1 MRPCSVA
8 QQLALSV
15 RQQFTT
21 PRKWWPSLVYRWLL
35 VGNAFAV
42 FFLTFWM
49 KESRFRL
56 YFRNLAYRSIL
67 LYFIYIHLFI
77 RNATPNHC
85 HENWNETYETNRLTV
100 ASFVARAAWRTE
112 LVCILHCAG
121 RLEFHTSWSPQV
133 SGSNLY
139 LSLSPSPSG
148 LPGNVSGNLTVCGK
162 KMKWQ
167 IYIYYILY
175 ISIIDYI
182 SKTMAHVLLIHPWKI
197 VIIQCKPLNYQG
209 ITYSNLSWWRI
220 TQKSYVH
227 AHDIYIYRYTLWQN
241 NIDPA
246 R

>member
-1 MRPCSVA
+1 MLCSWVSGVTPCLKHPKPMTVENCRDFRPA
-8 QQLALSV
+8 
-15 RQQFTT
+15 RQQGHKMFAQSPREECGLVRSPTVGSFGASPRQSTT

-133 SGSNLY
+133 SGSNLS

-167 IYIYYILY
+167 IYIYILY
-175 ISIIDYI
+175 I
-182 SKTMAHVLLIHPWKI
+182 
-197 VIIQCKPLNYQG
+197 
-209 ITYSNLSWWRI
+209 
-220 TQKSYVH
+220 
-227 AHDIYIYRYTLWQN
+227 
-241 NIDPA
+241 
-246 R
+246 

>member
-1 MRPCSVA
+1 MKSAALFGRPAVGSFGA
-8 QQLALSV
+8 SP
-15 RQQFTT
+15 QQFTT

-167 IYIYYILY
+167 IYIYIYHI
-175 ISIIDYI
+175 
-182 SKTMAHVLLIHPWKI
+182 
-197 VIIQCKPLNYQG
+197 
-209 ITYSNLSWWRI
+209 
-220 TQKSYVH
+220 
-227 AHDIYIYRYTLWQN
+227 IYIYYRLYLENYGPCLVDSPMKNCDYPMQTVELPGDHVQ
-241 NIDPA
+241 
-246 R
+246 